1 MDKVTIMQLMNE
13 LENLTSNMDIPF
25 GRRKDFR
32 WLLRNAD
39 INNHNHKNLAKV
51 IKICQLLSTEIKGE

>member
-1 MDKVTIMQLMNE
+1 MEKVTITQLINE

-25 GRRKDFR
+25 ARRKDVN

-39 INNHNHKNLAKV
+39 INNKNHKNLAKV
-51 IKICQLLSTEIKGE
+51 IKICQLLSNETKGE